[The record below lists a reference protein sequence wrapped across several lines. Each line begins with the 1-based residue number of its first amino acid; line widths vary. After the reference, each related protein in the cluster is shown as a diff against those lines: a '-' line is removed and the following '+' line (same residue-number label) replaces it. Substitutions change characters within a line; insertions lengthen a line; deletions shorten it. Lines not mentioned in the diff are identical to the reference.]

1 MHVTS
6 FNLPIKPL
14 QIHGFEGFS
23 SSNHPPEEK
32 ETLLQSIINNIP
44 QAIYRCSYEGNWKIA
59 FISKGIEQ
67 ISGYPISHFLHHPL
81 LQFKTLV
88 HPEDQGKAQQTVE
101 AALLSQQ
108 PYTLEYRLIKADGT
122 MIWVREMGQGIC
134 DRQGN
139 LCGLDGT
146 ISPLGDSFSRPLDEN
161 IPELD
166 TQIAPKL
173 TILEQIN
180 EGFLNLDSQGQV
192 IYINPQGEKLL
203 QTTHQTLCQPQETLE
218 LSPELAQF
226 FADLNSALSS
236 PNPGPV
242 EACYPY
248 KETWLEVRAHP
259 YDSGI
264 LVFLSD
270 ITSRKQVLNSL
281 RQRETLYRTFVQNFP
296 NGVILLFDRNLHHTL
311 AEGRDLET
319 IDLTKTTVEGKTLQ
333 EAFPSDI
340 CQTLEPLYR
349 EVLAGE
355 NRVTELTFG
364 RRIYLAQIL
373 PIKNEAGKVLGGMVM
388 TQNMTECKLAEAENA
403 RLIASL
409 QKSEAKTRAMASLL
423 SEAEKLAHVGCWEFE
438 IATNRIICSDE
449 VYRMLGL
456 ELNEAS
462 PTYPE
467 YLQKIHPEDRATA
480 AQVIERAIQ
489 AGESYQVEQRIVRSD
504 GSMRYISANGEPIF
518 NETGQVVKVLGSLLD
533 ITDRH
538 LAQQALMQSEAQSEL
553 RAKELEETLYELQRT
568 QTQLIQTE
576 RMSGLGQMVAG
587 IAHEVNNPVGF
598 IYGNIVHATSY
609 IEDLVNLVNLYQKH
623 YPQPDPEILE
633 EIEEIDL
640 EFLFEDLPRLLRSM
654 KVGAERIREIVRSLR
669 NFSRLDEAENKQVNI
684 HEGIDSTLLILQH
697 HLKDESLN
705 PNSNTGIT
713 VIKEYGDLPQVDCYP
728 SELNQVFLNILT
740 NAIDILKPQD
750 PPRQI
755 TIQTEALIGE
765 SSSAEQPSPDWII
778 IRIID
783 NGPGMTAEIQQRMFD
798 PFFTTKPVGMG
809 TGLGLSISYQ
819 IIVEQHKGKL
829 TCVSEVGKGTELIIE
844 LPVHQN
850 YEEPALFE

>member
-6 FNLPIKPL
+6 SNLPMKP
-14 QIHGFEGFS
+14 IEPPTFDS
-23 SSNHPPEEK
+23 SSSSAHPPK
-32 ETLLQSIINNIP
+32 ENQALLESIVNNIP
-44 QAIYRCSYEGNWKIA
+44 GAIYRCTYQGNWKIA

-67 ISGYPISHFLHHPL
+67 ISGYPVSHFLHHPIAR
-81 LQFKTLV
+81 FKMLV
-88 HPEDQGKAQQTVE
+88 HPDDQGTAQQTVE
-101 AALLSQQ
+101 AALFSQQ
-108 PYTLEYRLIKADGT
+108 PYTLDYRIIKADGT
-122 MIWVREMGQGIC
+122 IAWVREIGQGIC

-146 ISPLGDSFSRPLDEN
+146 LSPLGEVNSPRLEETH
-161 IPELD
+161 PEFPPE
-166 TQIAPKL
+166 IAPKL

-180 EGFLNLDSQGQV
+180 EGFLNLNSQGQV
-192 IYINPQGEKLL
+192 IYINPQGETLL
-203 QTTHQTLCQPQETLE
+203 QTTHQTLCQPTENPE
-218 LSPELAQF
+218 LPPDLAQF
-226 FADLNSALSS
+226 FADLQTALSG
-236 PNPGPV
+236 PNPCPV

-248 KETWLEVRAHP
+248 RETWLEVRAHP
-259 YDSGI
+259 YDAGI

-281 RQRETLYRTFVQNFP
+281 RQRENLYRTFVKNFP
-296 NGVILLFDRNLHHTL
+296 NGVIFLFDRDLRHTL
-311 AEGRDLET
+311 AEGRDLEAMN
-319 IDLTKTTVEGKTLQ
+319 LAKKEVEGKTLQ
-333 EAFPSDI
+333 EAFPSEI
-340 CQTLEPLYR
+340 CHSLEPLYR

-355 NRVTELTFG
+355 TRVTELTFG
-364 RRIYLAQIL
+364 SRIYLTQIL
-373 PIKNEAGKVLGGMVM
+373 PIKNDAGEVLGGMVM

-409 QKSEAKTRAMASLL
+409 QKSEAQTRAMASLL

-456 ELNEAS
+456 DVNEAS

-467 YLQKIHPEDRATA
+467 YLQKIHPEDREIAE
-480 AQVIERAIQ
+480 QVIERAIH
-489 AGESYQVEQRIVRSD
+489 AGESYQVEQRIVQSD
-504 GSMRYISANGEPIF
+504 GSIRYISANGEPIF
-518 NETGQVVKVLGSLLD
+518 NEAGKVVKVLGSLLD

-538 LAQQALMQSEAQSEL
+538 LSQQALVKSEAQLEL
-553 RAKELEETLYELQRT
+553 RARELEETLYELQRT

-609 IEDLVNLVNLYQKH
+609 IDDLVNLVNLYQKH
-623 YPQPDPEILE
+623 YPEPDPEIVE

-669 NFSRLDEAENKQVNI
+669 NFSRLDEADNKQVNI

-697 HLKDESLN
+697 HLRGQSPDH
-705 PNSNTGIT
+705 NSNNGIN
-713 VIKEYGDLPQVDCYP
+713 VIKEYGDLPQVNCYP
-728 SELNQVFLNILT
+728 SELNQVFLNLIT
-740 NAIDILKPQD
+740 NAIDALKSQE
-750 PPRQI
+750 PPRTI
-755 TIQTEALIGE
+755 TIRTEAVVRE
-765 SSSAEQPSPDWII
+765 QTSSEQPSPDWII

-783 NGPGMTAEIQQRMFD
+783 NGPGMTGEIQQRMFD

-829 TCVSEVGKGTELIIE
+829 NCSSERGKGTELIIE
-844 LPVHQN
+844 LPVHQDF
-850 YEEPALFE
+850 EEPALFE

>member
-6 FNLPIKPL
+6 SNLPLKPFKTT
-14 QIHGFEGFS
+14 GVDGSVS
-23 SSNHPPEEK
+23 SEHPPEEN
-32 ETLLQSIINNIP
+32 EALLESIVNNIP
-44 QAIYRCSYEGNWKIA
+44 GAIYRCTYQGNWKIA
-59 FISKGIEQ
+59 FISKGIEE
-67 ISGYPISHFLHHPL
+67 ISGYPVSHFLHHPCDR
-81 LQFKTLV
+81 FKTLV
-88 HPEDQGKAQQTVE
+88 HPEDQGMAQQTVE
-101 AALLSQQ
+101 EALLSQQ
-108 PYTLEYRLIKADGT
+108 PYTLDYRIIKADGR
-122 MIWVREMGQGIC
+122 IGWVREIGQGIC

-146 ISPLGDSFSRPLDEN
+146 LSPLGDLPSRHLDQT
-161 IPELD
+161 IPEFSPK
-166 TQIAPKL
+166 IAPKL
-173 TILEQIN
+173 TILEQIK
-180 EGFLNLDSQGQV
+180 EGFLNLNSQGQV

-203 QTTHQTLCQPQETLE
+203 QTSRPTLCQPRETRE
-218 LSPELAQF
+218 LPPELAQF
-226 FADLNSALSS
+226 FADLKTALLG
-236 PNPGPV
+236 PNPRPV

-248 KETWLEVRAHP
+248 KETWLEVRTHP

-270 ITSRKQVLNSL
+270 ITARKQVLNSL
-281 RQRETLYRTFVQNFP
+281 RQRENLYRTFVKNFP
-296 NGVILLFDRNLHHTL
+296 NGVILLFDRDLHHTL
-311 AEGRDLET
+311 AEGRDLEA
-319 IDLTKTTVEGKTLQ
+319 IHLTKTTVEGKTLQ

-349 EVLAGE
+349 EVLEGE
-355 NRVTELTFG
+355 TRVTELTFG
-364 RRIYLAQIL
+364 SRIYLAQIL
-373 PIKNEAGKVLGGMVM
+373 PIKNEAGEVLGGMVM
-388 TQNMTECKLAEAENA
+388 TQDMTECKLAEAENA

-456 ELNEAS
+456 DLNAAS

-467 YLQKIHPEDRATA
+467 YLQRIHPEDRETA
-480 AQVIERAIQ
+480 AQLIERAID
-489 AGESYQVEQRIVRSD
+489 AGESYQVEQRIVQSD
-504 GSMRYISANGEPIF
+504 GSIRYISANGEPIF
-518 NETGQVVKVLGSLLD
+518 NEVGEVVKVLGSLLD

-538 LAQQALMQSEAQSEL
+538 LAQQALMKSEAQLEL
-553 RAKELEETLYELQRT
+553 RARELEETLYELQRT

-609 IEDLVNLVNLYQKH
+609 IDDLVNLVNLYQKH
-623 YPQPDPEILE
+623 YPEPDPEILE

-669 NFSRLDEAENKQVNI
+669 NFSRLDEADNKQVNI

-705 PNSNTGIT
+705 SNSNNNIT
-713 VIKEYGDLPQVDCYP
+713 VIKEYGDLPRVDCYP
-728 SELNQVFLNILT
+728 SELNQVFLNIIT
-740 NAIDILKPQD
+740 NAIDVLKPQD

-755 TIQTEALIGE
+755 TIRTEAVIRDQT
-765 SSSAEQPSPDWII
+765 SSEQSSPDWII

-783 NGPGMTAEIQQRMFD
+783 NGPGMTPEIQQRMFD

-829 TCVSEVGKGTELIIE
+829 TCSSELGKGTELIIE
-844 LPVHQN
+844 LPLHQN
-850 YEEPALFE
+850 HEEPALFE

>member
-1 MHVTS
+1 MHVIS
-6 FNLPIKPL
+6 SNLPMKPFEAT
-14 QIHGFEGFS
+14 GFDKTPS
-23 SSNHPPEEK
+23 SAHPPEEN
-32 ETLLQSIINNIP
+32 EALLPSLVNNIP
-44 QAIYRCSYEGNWKIA
+44 GAIYRCLYQSHWKIA
-59 FISKGIEQ
+59 FISTGIEQ
-67 ISGYPISHFLHHPL
+67 ISGYPVSHFLHHPIAR
-81 LQFKTLV
+81 FKTIV
-88 HPEDQGKAQQTVE
+88 HPEDQGIAQQTVE

-108 PYTLEYRLIKADGT
+108 PYTLDYRIIKADGT
-122 MIWVREMGQGIC
+122 IAWVREMGQGIC

-139 LCGLDGT
+139 LCGLDGLL
-146 ISPLGDSFSRPLDEN
+146 SPLFEVNSPPLEETPSELS
-161 IPELD
+161 PE
-166 TQIAPKL
+166 IAPKL
-173 TILEQIN
+173 TILNQIN
-180 EGFLNLDSQGQV
+180 EGFLNLNAQGQV
-192 IYINPQGEKLL
+192 IYINRQGEQLL
-203 QTTHQTLCQPQETLE
+203 QTTRQTLCQPENTSE
-218 LSPELAQF
+218 LSPELVQF
-226 FADLNSALSS
+226 FADLKRALSE
-236 PNPGPV
+236 PNPRLL

-248 KETWLEVRAHP
+248 GETWLEVRTYP
-259 YDSGI
+259 YDSGLLI
-264 LVFLSD
+264 FLSD

-281 RQRETLYRTFVQNFP
+281 RQRETLYRTFVKNFP
-296 NGVILLFDRNLHHTL
+296 NGVIFLFDRDLRHTL
-311 AEGRDLET
+311 AEGRDLEA
-319 IDLTKTTVEGKTLQ
+319 IHLLKTSVEGKTLQ

-355 NRVTELTFG
+355 TRVTELTFCS
-364 RRIYLAQIL
+364 RIYFTQIL
-373 PIKNEAGKVLGGMVM
+373 PIKNEAGEVLGGMVM
-388 TQNMTECKLAEAENA
+388 TQNMSDRKQAEAENA

-456 ELNEAS
+456 DLDEAS

-467 YLQKIHPEDRATA
+467 YLQKIHPEDRGTA
-480 AQVIERAIQ
+480 EQVMERAIQ
-489 AGESYQVEQRIVRSD
+489 AGESYQVEQRIVQSN
-504 GSMRYISANGEPIF
+504 GSIRYISANGEPIF
-518 NETGQVVKVLGSLLD
+518 NEAGEVVKVLGSLLD

-538 LAQQALMQSEAQSEL
+538 LAQQALMKSEAQLEL
-553 RAKELEETLYELQRT
+553 RARELEETLYELQRT

-623 YPQPDPEILE
+623 YPEPDPEIVE

-640 EFLFEDLPRLLRSM
+640 EFLLEDLPRLLRSM

-684 HEGIDSTLLILQH
+684 HEGLDSTLLILQH
-697 HLKDESLN
+697 HLRDES
-705 PNSNTGIT
+705 PDSNHGIT
-713 VIKEYGDLPQVDCYP
+713 VIKEYGNLPRVECYP

-740 NAIDILKPQD
+740 NAIDVLKPQE

-755 TIQTEALIGE
+755 TIRTEAVIRE
-765 SSSAEQPSPDWII
+765 QTASEQPTPNWII

-809 TGLGLSISYQ
+809 TGVGLSISYQ
-819 IIVEQHKGKL
+819 IIVEQHKGRL
-829 TCVSEVGKGTELIIE
+829 TCSSELGKGTELIIE

-850 YEEPALFE
+850 YEEPALFG

>member
-6 FNLPIKPL
+6 SNLPMKPFETP
-14 QIHGFEGFS
+14 GFDGSPS
-23 SSNHPPEEK
+23 SEHPPEEN
-32 ETLLQSIINNIP
+32 EALLESIVNNIP
-44 QAIYRCSYEGNWKIA
+44 GAIYRCTYQGNWKIA
-59 FISKGIEQ
+59 FISKGIEE
-67 ISGYPISHFLHHPL
+67 ISGYPVSHFLHHPCDR
-81 LQFKTLV
+81 FKTLV
-88 HPEDQGKAQQTVE
+88 HPEDQGMAQQTVE
-101 AALLSQQ
+101 EALLSQQ
-108 PYTLEYRLIKADGT
+108 PYTLDYRIIKADGR
-122 MIWVREMGQGIC
+122 IGWVREIGQGIC

-146 ISPLGDSFSRPLDEN
+146 LSPLGDLPSRHFDQT
-161 IPELD
+161 IPEFSPK
-166 TQIAPKL
+166 IAPKL
-173 TILEQIN
+173 TILEQIK
-180 EGFLNLDSQGQV
+180 EGFLNLNSQGQV

-203 QTTHQTLCQPQETLE
+203 QTSRPTLCQPGETRE
-218 LSPELAQF
+218 LPPELAQF
-226 FADLNSALSS
+226 FADLKTALLG
-236 PNPGPV
+236 PNPRPV

-248 KETWLEVRAHP
+248 KETWLEVRTHP

-270 ITSRKQVLNSL
+270 ITARKQVLNSL
-281 RQRETLYRTFVQNFP
+281 RQRENLYRTFVKNFP
-296 NGVILLFDRNLHHTL
+296 NGVILLFDRDLHHTL
-311 AEGRDLET
+311 AEGRDLEA
-319 IDLTKTTVEGKTLQ
+319 IHLIKTTVEGKTLQ

-355 NRVTELTFG
+355 TRVTELTFG
-364 RRIYLAQIL
+364 SRIYLAQIL
-373 PIKNEAGKVLGGMVM
+373 PIKNEAGEVLGGMVM
-388 TQNMTECKLAEAENA
+388 TQDMTECKLAEAENA

-456 ELNEAS
+456 DLNAAS

-467 YLQKIHPEDRATA
+467 YLQRIHPEDRETA
-480 AQVIERAIQ
+480 AQLIERAID
-489 AGESYQVEQRIVRSD
+489 AGESYQVEQRIVQSD
-504 GSMRYISANGEPIF
+504 GSIRYLSANGEPIF
-518 NETGQVVKVLGSLLD
+518 NEVGEVVKVLGSLLD

-538 LAQQALMQSEAQSEL
+538 LAQQALMKSEAQLEL
-553 RAKELEETLYELQRT
+553 RARELEETLYELQRT

-609 IEDLVNLVNLYQKH
+609 IDDLVNLVNLYQKH
-623 YPQPDPEILE
+623 YPEPDPEILE

-669 NFSRLDEAENKQVNI
+669 NFSRLDEADNKQVNI

-705 PNSNTGIT
+705 SNSNNNIT
-713 VIKEYGDLPQVDCYP
+713 VIKEYGDLPRVDCYP
-728 SELNQVFLNILT
+728 SELNQVFLNIIT
-740 NAIDILKPQD
+740 NAIDVLKPQD

-755 TIQTEALIGE
+755 TIRTEAVIRDQT
-765 SSSAEQPSPDWII
+765 SSEQSSPDWII

-783 NGPGMTAEIQQRMFD
+783 NGPGMTPEIQQRMFD

-829 TCVSEVGKGTELIIE
+829 TCSSELGKGTELIIE
-844 LPVHQN
+844 LPLHQN
-850 YEEPALFE
+850 HEEPALFE

>member
-6 FNLPIKPL
+6 SNLPMKPL
-14 QIHGFEGFS
+14 ETRGFDGDPSWE
-23 SSNHPPEEK
+23 HPPGENEA
-32 ETLLQSIINNIP
+32 LLHSIVNNIP
-44 QAIYRCSYEGNWKIA
+44 GAIYRCTYQGHWKIA
-59 FISKGIEQ
+59 FVSKGIEQ
-67 ISGYPISHFLHHPL
+67 ISGYPVSHFLHHPIAR
-81 LQFKTLV
+81 FKTLV
-88 HPEDQGKAQQTVE
+88 HPEDQGIAQQTVE

-108 PYTLEYRLIKADGT
+108 PYRLDYRIIKADGT
-122 MIWVREMGQGIC
+122 IAWVREIGQGIC

-139 LCGLDGT
+139 LYGLDGSL
-146 ISPLGDSFSRPLDEN
+146 SPLGEVNSPPLDETR
-161 IPELD
+161 PELPPEM
-166 TQIAPKL
+166 APKL
-173 TILEQIN
+173 TILEQIH
-180 EGFLNLDSQGQV
+180 EGFLNLNSQGQV

-203 QTTHQTLCQPQETLE
+203 QTSRQTLCQPRETPE
-218 LSPELAQF
+218 FSPELAQF
-226 FADLNSALSS
+226 FADLKSALSG
-236 PNPGPV
+236 PNTRPL

-248 KETWLEVRAHP
+248 RETWLEVRAHP
-259 YDSGI
+259 YDSGV
-264 LVFLSD
+264 LVFLND

-281 RQRETLYRTFVQNFP
+281 RQRETLYRTFVKNFP
-296 NGVILLFDRNLHHTL
+296 NGVIFLFDRDLRHTL
-311 AEGRDLET
+311 AEGRDLEA
-319 IDLTKTTVEGKTLQ
+319 IDLAKTTVEGKTLQ

-340 CQTLEPLYR
+340 CHSLEPLYR

-355 NRVTELTFG
+355 TRVTELTFG
-364 RRIYLAQIL
+364 SRIYLTQIL
-373 PIKNEAGKVLGGMVM
+373 PIKNEAGEVLGGMVM
-388 TQNMTECKLAEAENA
+388 TQNMTECKLAESENV

-409 QKSEAKTRAMASLL
+409 QKSEAQTRAMASLL

-456 ELNEAS
+456 DIKEAS

-467 YLQKIHPEDRATA
+467 YLQKIHPEDRGTA
-480 AQVIERAIQ
+480 EQVIERAIH
-489 AGESYQVEQRIVRSD
+489 AGESYQVEQRILQSD
-504 GSMRYISANGEPIF
+504 GSIRYISANGEPIF
-518 NETGQVVKVLGSLLD
+518 NEAGEVIKLLGSLLD

-538 LAQQALMQSEAQSEL
+538 LSQQALIKSEAQLEL
-553 RAKELEETLYELQRT
+553 RARELEETLHELQRT

-623 YPQPDPEILE
+623 YPEPDPEILE

-669 NFSRLDEAENKQVNI
+669 NFSRLDEADNKQVNI

-697 HLKDESLN
+697 HLRDDS
-705 PNSNTGIT
+705 PTSNSNAGIT
-713 VIKEYGDLPQVDCYP
+713 VIKEYGELPRVDCYP
-728 SELNQVFLNILT
+728 SELNQVFLNIIT
-740 NAIDILKPQD
+740 NAIDVLKPQET
-750 PPRQI
+750 PRQI
-755 TIQTEALIGE
+755 TIRTEAVIRE
-765 SSSAEQPSPDWII
+765 QTSAEQPSPDWII
-778 IRIID
+778 IRVID
-783 NGPGMTAEIQQRMFD
+783 NGPGITAEIQQRMFD

-809 TGLGLSISYQ
+809 TGVGLSISYQ
-819 IIVEQHKGKL
+819 IIVEQHQGKL
-829 TCVSEVGKGTELIIE
+829 SCSSEVGKGTELIIE
-844 LPVHQN
+844 LPVHQD

>member
-6 FNLPIKPL
+6 FNLPIKP
-14 QIHGFEGFS
+14 FETTGVEGSPS
-23 SSNHPPEEK
+23 SDHPPEETQ
-32 ETLLQSIINNIP
+32 TLLQSIVNNIP
-44 QAIYRCSYEGNWKIA
+44 GAIYRCTYHGNWKIA
-59 FISKGIEQ
+59 FMSKGIEQ
-67 ISGYPISHFLHHPL
+67 ISGYPVSHFLHHPITR
-81 LQFKTLV
+81 FKTIV
-88 HPEDQGKAQQTVE
+88 HPEDQGIAQQTME

-108 PYTLEYRLIKADGT
+108 PYSLDYRIIKADGS
-122 MIWVREMGQGIC
+122 IAWVREMGQGIC

-146 ISPLGDSFSRPLDEN
+146 LSPLGEVNSPPREEKR
-161 IPELD
+161 PELPPE
-166 TQIAPKL
+166 IAPKL

-180 EGFLNLDSQGQV
+180 EGFLNLNSQGQV
-192 IYINPQGEKLL
+192 IYINPQGENLL
-203 QTTHQTLCQPQETLE
+203 QTSHQTLCQRKETPAFP
-218 LSPELAQF
+218 PELAQF
-226 FADLNSALSS
+226 LADLKTALFA
-236 PNPGPV
+236 PNPRPV

-248 KETWLEVRAHP
+248 RETWLEVRAYP

-270 ITSRKQVLNSL
+270 ITARKQVLNSL
-281 RQRETLYRTFVQNFP
+281 RQRENLYRTFVKNFP
-296 NGVILLFDRNLHHTL
+296 NGVIFLFDRDLRHTL
-311 AEGRDLET
+311 AEGRDLEA

-355 NRVTELTFG
+355 TRVTELTFG
-364 RRIYLAQIL
+364 SRIYLTQIL
-373 PIKNEAGKVLGGMVM
+373 PIKNQAGEVLGGMVM

-409 QKSEAKTRAMASLL
+409 QKSEAQTRAMASLL

-449 VYRMLGL
+449 VYRMLGVDI
-456 ELNEAS
+456 NEAS

-467 YLQKIHPEDRATA
+467 YLQKIHRQDRETA
-480 AQVIERAIQ
+480 EQVIERAIH
-489 AGESYQVEQRIVRSD
+489 AGESYQVEQRIVQSD
-504 GSMRYISANGEPIF
+504 GSIRYISANGEPIF
-518 NETGQVVKVLGSLLD
+518 NEAGEVVKVLGSLLD

-538 LAQQALMQSEAQSEL
+538 LAQQALMKSEAQLEL
-553 RAKELEETLYELQRT
+553 RARELEETLYELQRT

-609 IEDLVNLVNLYQKH
+609 IDDLVNLVNLYQKH
-623 YPQPDPEILE
+623 YPEPDPEIVD

-669 NFSRLDEAENKQVNI
+669 NFSRLDEADNKQVNI
-684 HEGIDSTLLILQH
+684 HEGIDSTLLILHH
-697 HLKDESLN
+697 HLRDESLD
-705 PNSNTGIT
+705 PNSNSGIT
-713 VIKEYGDLPQVDCYP
+713 VIKEYGELPPVDCYP
-728 SELNQVFLNILT
+728 SELNQVFLNIIT
-740 NAIDILKPQD
+740 NAIDVLKRQE

-755 TIQTEALIGE
+755 TIQTEAFIRDQT
-765 SSSAEQPSPDWII
+765 SSEQPSPDWII

-783 NGPGMTAEIQQRMFD
+783 NGPGITAEVQQRMFD

-809 TGLGLSISYQ
+809 TGVGLSISYQ

-829 TCVSEVGKGTELIIE
+829 TCSSELGKGTALIIE

>member
-6 FNLPIKPL
+6 SNLPMKPFETP
-14 QIHGFEGFS
+14 GFDGNPSWE
-23 SSNHPPEEK
+23 HPPEEN
-32 ETLLQSIINNIP
+32 EALLHSIINNIP
-44 QAIYRCSYEGNWKIA
+44 GAIYRCTYQGNWKIA

-67 ISGYPISHFLHHPL
+67 LSGYPVSHFFHHSSDR
-81 LQFKTLV
+81 FKTLV
-88 HPEDQGKAQQTVE
+88 HPEDQEIAQQIVE

-108 PYTLEYRLIKADGT
+108 PYRLEYRIIKAEGT
-122 MIWVREMGQGIC
+122 ISWVREIGQGTC

-139 LCGLDGT
+139 LCGLDG
-146 ISPLGDSFSRPLDEN
+146 ILSPLDKVDSRTLDPTS
-161 IPELD
+161 PELSPE
-166 TQIAPKL
+166 IAPKL

-180 EGFLNLDSQGQV
+180 EGFLNLNSQGQV
-192 IYINPQGEKLL
+192 IYINPQGENLL
-203 QTTHQTLCQPQETLE
+203 QTSRQTLCQPRETPE
-218 LSPELAQF
+218 LPPELAQF
-226 FADLNSALSS
+226 FADLQTALSG
-236 PNPGPV
+236 PNPRPV

-248 KETWLEVRAHP
+248 RETWLEVRAHP
-259 YDSGI
+259 YDAGI

-281 RQRETLYRTFVQNFP
+281 RQRENLYRTFVKNFP
-296 NGVILLFDRNLHHTL
+296 NGVILLFDRDLRHTL
-311 AEGRDLET
+311 AEGRDLEA
-319 IDLTKTTVEGKTLQ
+319 IDLAKTDVEGKTLQ

-355 NRVTELTFG
+355 TRVTELTFG
-364 RRIYLAQIL
+364 SRIYLTQIL
-373 PIKNEAGKVLGGMVM
+373 PIKNEAGEVLGGMVM
-388 TQNMTECKLAEAENA
+388 TQNMTECKLAESENG

-456 ELNEAS
+456 DVNEAS

-467 YLQKIHPEDRATA
+467 YLQKIHPEDRETA
-480 AQVIERAIQ
+480 AQVIERAIE
-489 AGESYQVEQRIVRSD
+489 AGESYQVEQRIVQSD
-504 GSMRYISANGEPIF
+504 GSIRYISANGEPIF
-518 NETGQVVKVLGSLLD
+518 NEAGEVVKVLGSLLD

-538 LAQQALMQSEAQSEL
+538 LSQQALIQSEAQLEL
-553 RAKELEETLYELQRT
+553 RAKELEETLHELQRT

-609 IEDLVNLVNLYQKH
+609 IEDLVDLVNLYQKH
-623 YPQPDPEILE
+623 YPEPDPEILE
-633 EIEEIDL
+633 QIEEIDL

-669 NFSRLDEAENKQVNI
+669 NFSRLDEADNKQVNL

-697 HLKDESLN
+697 HLKDESPN
-705 PNSNTGIT
+705 PNSDHNIT
-713 VIKEYGDLPQVDCYP
+713 VIKEYGDLPRVHCYP
-728 SELNQVFLNILT
+728 SELNQVFLNIIT
-740 NAIDILKPQD
+740 NAIDVLKPQE

-755 TIQTEALIGE
+755 TIRTEAVIRE
-765 SSSAEQPSPDWII
+765 QTSVKQPSPDWII

-819 IIVEQHKGKL
+819 IIVEQHKGRL
-829 TCVSEVGKGTELIIE
+829 TCSSEVGKGTELIIE
-844 LPVHQN
+844 LPVHQD